1 MIVVLAQAFPPR
13 PGGIQNLL
21 AGTAE
26 YIAEAGH
33 DVTVLADG
41 DQSAQHWDC
50 ETKTPYD
57 VERFGGIK
65 FLRRRRKLKRLNQ
78 IVSERPVEAIF
89 ADSWKSLE
97 LLSSYNCPIVVWA
110 HGNEFS
116 QISKKHKRIS
126 NALLKADHIMFIS
139 LETKSRAAAFLS
151 EKTSHS
157 IVHPPIHKSFPASTQ
172 DTQKAAAVWQDSYPK
187 LISLARLV
195 ELKGIDRA
203 IEAMPEILKQYPKAK
218 LIIAGIGE
226 DQGRLENLVKDLK
239 IEPSVS
245 FIGWIEGG
253 FKTALLDEADLFL
266 QPGRQI
272 AEEREGYGISY
283 IEAAL
288 HGLPSISGNAGGAP
302 EAIIDGKT
310 GLVVDASTSAHVGQA
325 VLAILNDKSK
335 HNAMRKEAREH
346 GQTHLWENRIV
357 DVLRAAGLEPKDN
370 Y

>member
-1 MIVVLAQAFPPR
+1 MIVVIAQAFPPR

-26 YIAEAGH
+26 SIAKAGH
-33 DVTVLADG
+33 DVAVLADG
-41 DQSAQHWDC
+41 DKSAQHWDS
-50 ETKTPYD
+50 ETQAPYHI
-57 VERFGGIK
+57 ERFGGIK

-78 IVSERPVEAIF
+78 IVGERPVKAIF

-97 LLSSYNCPIVVWA
+97 LLSSYDCPIVVWA

-116 QISKKHKRIS
+116 QTSKKHKRIY
-126 NALLKADHIMFIS
+126 NALLKADHIMFNS

-151 EKTSHS
+151 EKISHS
-157 IVHPPIHKSFPASTQ
+157 IVHPPIHKSLPASPE
-172 DTQKAAAVWQDSYPK
+172 DNKKATAVWQDSHPK
-187 LISLARLV
+187 LISLSRLV

-218 LIIAGIGE
+218 FIIAGIGD
-226 DQGRLENLVKDLK
+226 DQGRLENLVKNLK

-253 FKTALLDEADLFL
+253 FKTALLNKADLFL

-283 IEAAL
+283 VEAAL

-310 GLVVDASTSAHVGQA
+310 GLVVDASSSAQVGQA
-325 VLAILNDKSK
+325 ILAILNDKSK
-335 HNAMRKEAREH
+335 HDAMRKEAREH
-346 GQTHLWENRIV
+346 GQRHLWENRII
-357 DVLRAAGLEPKDN
+357 DVLRAAGLTPVT
-370 Y
+370 